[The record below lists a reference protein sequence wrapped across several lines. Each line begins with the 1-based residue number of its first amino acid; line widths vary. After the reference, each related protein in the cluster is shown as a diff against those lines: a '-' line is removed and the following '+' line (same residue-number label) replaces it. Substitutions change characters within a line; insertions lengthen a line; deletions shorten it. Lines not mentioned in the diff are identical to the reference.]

1 MLKVFITNLGKY
13 NEGELVG
20 KWVELPVYDD
30 ELAEIL
36 DEIQICH
43 DDVKYYNSVGSPYE
57 EIFITDYE
65 CDDIPDLKIDEY
77 ASIDELNEL
86 EEDLES
92 LSEDEIDAINI
103 IVNEAGDTVEEAM
116 DIVNENNYR
125 IYFDCYD
132 MTDVAYVFV
141 DECGYLDDAP
151 EMLARYFD
159 YEAFGRDL
167 ETGGHFY
174 FGDNGVCV
182 EVMK

>member
-30 ELAEIL
+30 DLAEIL

-43 DDVKYYNSVGSPYE
+43 DDVKYYNSVGAPYE

-77 ASIDELNEL
+77 TSIDELNEL

-92 LSEDEIDAINI
+92 LSEDEIDVINI

-116 DIVNENNYR
+116 DIVNEDNYR
-125 IYFDCYD
+125 IYYDCYN
-132 MTDVAYVFV
+132 MTDVAYVIIE
-141 DECGYLDDAP
+141 ECGYLDDAP

-167 ETGGHFY
+167 ELDGRYY
-174 FGDNGVCV
+174 FGDNGICV
-182 EVMK
+182 EVIS